1 MISSDEMTESSPN
14 TPSQLPSSRLNCIYL
29 ERYTCALSRASA
41 NCRTCQPSTEYVH
54 VNALN
59 TKRLELRPPA
69 AKILRI
75 YLYCRYPVC
84 VCQRAY
90 GCVSPV

>member
-59 TKRLELRPPA
+59 TKRLELRP
-69 AKILRI
+69 LQ
-75 YLYCRYPVC
+75 RYSVYICTVGVLC
-84 VCQRAY
+84 VCASVHM
-90 GCVSPV
+90 GV